1 MSHTSIILYHQK
13 LKPSIS
19 RVGNTVIVM
28 SLQNGQMYPIL
39 LPENKVQVSEPQRSL
54 DDLVKAG

>member
-19 RVGNTVIVM
+19 RVSDTVIVKP
-28 SLQNGQMYPIL
+28 LQNGQMYPIL
-39 LPENKVQVSEPQRSL
+39 LTGNKVQVSEPQRSL

>member
-19 RVGNTVIVM
+19 RVGNTVVVK
-28 SLQNGQMYPIL
+28 SLQNGQMYSIL
-39 LPENKVQVSEPQRSL
+39 PTGNKVQVSEPQRSL
-54 DDLVKAG
+54 DDLGKAG